1 MSTEWNNKLALSLRE
16 PADGALDLL
25 QVASIRAALLP
36 DDAATDLA
44 DADPRHAWL
53 SSATDR
59 VPQALL
65 AQATPAAHGWAATCE
80 VTHPLS
86 PERRSF
92 GELDLATLRA
102 KASALA
108 SEAAARF
115 DDTRRRW
122 LWLWRF
128 LADRVAAEVGPGAP
142 VVHLLPADPRS
153 PDLSVWGRMAI
164 DGAIAT
170 ATPSPAFFVAHVEPT
185 IFDAANP
192 PPDASFVAS
201 LRLQA
206 HLAWQAALVVIEALG
221 PDAVLAPS
229 LRHHPLCDAWL
240 AQQKV
245 TANKGD
251 KAAAAPSF
259 ACFPSS
265 FTAIVPLARASDL
278 GQACA
283 DRVREAW
290 KSIAGE
296 AMSKLADLGA
306 DTKDE
311 TFLSLWKRQVEDA
324 WNPGWVAVPWLD
336 DSNGAG
342 SLVSKPDVAAHEKW
356 VKAHQDAQGL
366 EDPWVGAYFGLWY
379 TAALAASD
387 GRRYRLAPVR
397 TVQAGP
403 TCTSCGQRQALYTGA
418 GADRLTSATD
428 LWSRVAAVGGHVVA
442 EGELL
447 CACCATA
454 RLWAGDVEPPAPGA
468 VVVFALD
475 QIAAMRR
482 GGKDAK
488 QAAAMGSLL
497 HSLAGEPAA
506 KARGALKEILD
517 TPSLLGPSRLASVE
531 AACTTVAMHTIP
543 ALVRDA
549 GGTMIHA
556 TSEEQM
562 ALVPRHRVLGL
573 VQAVRDRLRDGFVE
587 VDGRAAVQLGSSTTV
602 SAVVVL
608 PEHGV
613 PLGRAVRAAR
623 SLLTGLARDGLGA
636 EALVLA
642 RHAVDGSQQVL
653 GLRGGEPQSLLQ
665 PLLAAF
671 PTTATFD
678 KLVAALRPIRAALV
692 DADVDKALPD
702 ARMMLVGDAIE
713 RAGIQLDGAA
723 DDTVRALCAVVDR
736 ALAQADGDVRRA
748 MDGLQVAARL
758 AGGDR

>member
-1 MSTEWNNKLALSLRE
+1 MSTEWNNKLALSLRD
-16 PADGALDLL
+16 PADGVLDLL
-25 QVASIRAALLP
+25 QVAPIRAALLP
-36 DDAATDLA
+36 DDAATDLP

-53 SSATDR
+53 SSAADR

-65 AQATPAAHGWAATCE
+65 AQALPAAHGWSATGE

-92 GELDLATLRA
+92 GEIDLAAVRA

-115 DDTRRRW
+115 DDPRRRW
-122 LWLWRF
+122 LWLWRY
-128 LADRVAAEVGPGAP
+128 LADRLAAEVGPSGPA
-142 VVHLLPADPRS
+142 VHLLPADPRS
-153 PDLSVWGRMAI
+153 PDLSVWARMGI
-164 DGAIAT
+164 DGAIAA

-192 PPDASFVAS
+192 PLDASFLAS

-206 HLAWQAALVVIEALG
+206 HLAWQAALAVVEALG
-221 PDAVLAPS
+221 PDAILAPS
-229 LRHHPLCDAWL
+229 LRYHPQCDAWL
-240 AQQKV
+240 GQQQV
-245 TANKGD
+245 TAKNGD
-251 KAAAAPSF
+251 EAAAAPSF
-259 ACFPSS
+259 ACFPSL
-265 FTAIVPLARASDL
+265 FAALVPWARASEL

-283 DRVREAW
+283 ARVRATWE
-290 KSIAGE
+290 SIAGE
-296 AMSKLADLGA
+296 AMSKLAELGA

-311 TFLSLWKRQVEDA
+311 TFLSMWKRQVEDG

-387 GRRYRLAPVR
+387 GRRYRLGAVR

-403 TCTSCGQRQALYTGA
+403 MCTSCGQRTALYTGS
-418 GADRLTSATD
+418 GADRLASATA
-428 LWSRVAAVGGHVVA
+428 LWSRVAAAGGHFVGD
-442 EGELL
+442 GELL
-447 CACCATA
+447 CACCATT
-454 RLWAGDVEPPAPGA
+454 RLWGGNVEPPAPGA

-475 QIAAMRR
+475 QVAATRR
-482 GGKDAK
+482 GGKDAR

-497 HSLAGEPAA
+497 HSLAGDPAT
-506 KARGALKEILD
+506 KARGALKDIVD
-517 TPSLLGPSRLASVE
+517 TPSLLGPSRLACVE
-531 AACTTVAMHTIP
+531 AACTTVAMHTVP
-543 ALVRDA
+543 ALVRDV
-549 GGTMIHA
+549 GGTMIYA
-556 TSEEQM
+556 TSEEQIAM
-562 ALVPRHRVLGL
+562 VPQHRVLGL
-573 VQAVRDRLRDGFVE
+573 VQAVRDRLRDGFVQ
-587 VDGRAAVQLGSSTTV
+587 VDGRVAIQPGSSTTL

-608 PEHGV
+608 PEAGV

-623 SLLTGLARDGLGA
+623 SLLAGLVRDGLGA

-642 RHAVDGSQQVL
+642 RHATDGSQQVL
-653 GLRGGEPQSLLQ
+653 GLRGAEEQSLLQ

-678 KLVAALRPIRAALV
+678 KLAAALRPIRAALMN
-692 DADVDKALPD
+692 ADVDKALPD
-702 ARMMLVGDAIE
+702 ARVMLVRDAIG
-713 RAGIQLDGAA
+713 RAGIQLDGGVDEA
-723 DDTVRALCAVVDR
+723 VRALCAVVDR
-736 ALAQADGDVRRA
+736 ALAQSDGDVHRA